1 MVTRELLTSI
11 SSRSEMLSRRYYFL
25 EKEDLL
31 QEGYILLLDL
41 EKKDLTNLQK
51 HKAINN
57 YFSNLERHAQH
68 HQRIEQNSSSF
79 LVDPDI
85 SHNDDSS
92 EEILERNEIT
102 RALLDKLTQQ
112 EIVVV
117 EWLSQGLT
125 LNQIASILR
134 VSRNRTRQLIN
145 HIINVRKEINNAM

>member
-1 MVTRELLTSI
+1 MVTKELLSSV
-11 SSRSEMLSRRYYFL
+11 SSRAEVLSRRYYFL
-25 EKEDLL
+25 EKEDLM

-41 EKKDLTNLQK
+41 EKKDLTNLQR

-57 YFSNLERHAQH
+57 HFSNLERHAQH
-68 HQRIEQNSSSF
+68 QQRIEQNSSSF

-85 SHNDDSS
+85 LHNDDSS

-112 EIVVV
+112 EVVVV

-145 HIINVRKEINNAM
+145 HIINVRKEIEDAV